1 MELKVHLKQLE
12 ERLLKPEI
20 RTSPEKLGELLAD
33 DFFEIGSSGKVLYE
47 NGIGNAGIGIVY
59 MRLSDFEIYPL
70 SDNIVLTTYK
80 ILDEEKKQVSLRSS
94 IWRYRKGKWK
104 MFFHQG
110 TPVSGENSPKQ

>member
-1 MELKVHLKQLE
+1 M
-12 ERLLKPEI
+12 I
-20 RTSPEKLGELLAD
+20 
-33 DFFEIGSSGKVLYE
+33 FEIGSSGKVLYK

-70 SDNIVLTTYK
+70 SGNAVLTIYK
-80 ILDEEKKQVSLRSS
+80 IFDEGKKRVSLRSS

-110 TPVSGENSPKQ
+110 TPVSGEHSSEQ